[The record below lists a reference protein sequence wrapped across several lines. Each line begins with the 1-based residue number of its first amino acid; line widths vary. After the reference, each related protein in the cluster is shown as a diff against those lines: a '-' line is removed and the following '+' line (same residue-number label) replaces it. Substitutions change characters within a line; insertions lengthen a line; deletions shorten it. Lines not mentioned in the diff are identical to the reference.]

1 MSIIAKIF
9 IVINLVLSVVFVG
22 VSGTL
27 LAQKADYKTKYE
39 EVEKVKR
46 QLNNFYN
53 AQVKD
58 LTEQLGE
65 VVTAGTALKS
75 NRDQFK
81 EQYDRQLSRVNDM
94 TKELNHTKGLFE
106 NLSEAQDDLNSRVN
120 DAFERNKDLNTRLTS
135 ALGDV
140 NRYKSEADRSKNKQ
154 KEVEIN
160 LAEKEDK
167 IHSLNAQLA
176 TQDRDLGGYKRTI
189 ELLQEAGVD
198 VARIAGGGL
207 PPAVDTTV
215 TAVNEEVGLV
225 MLGIGREAGLRKG
238 HDLTVF
244 RGDQFVGRV
253 VVEQVYN
260 DMASA
265 RIDRKYLVDKIQV
278 GDNVTTRIR

>member
-27 LAQKADYKTKYE
+27 LTQKADYKTKYE
-39 EVEKVKR
+39 EVVKVKT
-46 QLNNFYN
+46 QMNKFYD

-58 LTEQLGE
+58 LTEQVSQESATRKLAE
-65 VVTAGTALKS
+65 DSRSKYKAQW
-75 NRDQFK
+75 D
-81 EQYDRQLSRVNDM
+81 EQLSRVNDL

-106 NLSEAQDDLNSRVN
+106 NLSEAQDELNRRVRE
-120 DAFERNKDLNTRLTS
+120 AFDRNEALNGKLTT

-140 NRYKSEADRSKNKQ
+140 NNFKGAAERAKNKQ
-154 KEVEIN
+154 KEVEI
-160 LAEKEDK
+160 LFAEKEDK
-167 IHSLNAQLA
+167 IHSLNGQLA
-176 TQDRDLGGYKRTI
+176 SQDRELGTFKRTI